1 MASKIIGRAPCP
13 ECDFEHAHVKESE
26 KCVYR
31 YCPECHSQTIA
42 KTDRQRANMTRRM
55 RPVDDAGAAPESAA
69 AAAPAA
75 APATPAF
82 VPKAAPPATPP
93 AAPKRRGLFS

>member
-13 ECDFEHAHVKESE
+13 ECDFEHAHVKQSE
-26 KCVYR
+26 KCTYR

-42 KTDRQRANMTRRM
+42 KTDRQVANMTRRM
-55 RPVDDAGAAPESAA
+55 RPVDDAGAPATT
-69 AAAPAA
+69 AAPAA

-82 VPKAAPPATPP
+82 VPKVPTPAP